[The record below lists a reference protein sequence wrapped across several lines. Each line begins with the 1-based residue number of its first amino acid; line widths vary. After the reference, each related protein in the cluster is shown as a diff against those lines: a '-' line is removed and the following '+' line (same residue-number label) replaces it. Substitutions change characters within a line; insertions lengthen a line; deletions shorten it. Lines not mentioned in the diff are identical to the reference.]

1 MFMLT
6 LVLAL
11 FVGITVGVLGGGG
24 SVLSVPLLA
33 FVAGMSAKQ
42 AIAMAHLVVGM
53 TSVLT
58 AIPYARASR
67 IQWRT
72 GTVLGGVGF
81 VGAYVG
87 GLLARFV
94 GGTILL
100 IGFASVVIAT
110 GLAMLRRCDGAAI
123 GNERQPLPMVMVIFG
138 GLGIGVVSGL
148 VGAGG
153 GLFVLPFLVL
163 VGGITMPLAVGT
175 SLIVVATNSFAGLA
189 GYLASVHIDL
199 KVAAAI
205 TAVTVIGGQV
215 GARMH
220 TRVDPNMLRKAFGWL
235 ALAVSAIIFGRE
247 INVAAGVLVAA
258 LTALA
263 AATTSVHRRLKR
275 RAQLGRDVIG
285 SFPNPVEAR
294 SRGSRKVGNLT
305 GSRWR
310 PHGAPRAGPYPSP
323 PGADGDSGPA
333 QPDGR
338 QSPADCRRR
347 RI

>member
-1 MFMLT
+1 MLTLT

-42 AIAMAHLVVGM
+42 AIGVAHLVVGM
-53 TSVLT
+53 TSAVT
-58 AIPYARASR
+58 AIPYARAGR

-72 GTVLGGVGF
+72 GAVLGGAGF

-94 GGTILL
+94 DGTILL

-110 GLAMLRRCDGAAI
+110 GFAMLRRRDGAAT
-123 GNERQPLPMVMVIFG
+123 GDDRQPLPMVMVIVG
-138 GLGIGVVSGL
+138 GLGIGMVSGL

-153 GLFVLPFLVL
+153 GLFVVPFLTL
-163 VGGITMPLAVGT
+163 VGGLSMPLAVGT
-175 SLIVVATNSFAGLA
+175 SLIVVATNSFAGLG

-199 KVAAAI
+199 KMAAAV
-205 TAVTVIGGQV
+205 TAVTVIGGQI
-215 GARMH
+215 GARVH
-220 TRVDPNMLRKAFGWL
+220 TRVDPNVLRKAFGWF
-235 ALAVSAIIFGRE
+235 ALAISSIIFGRE
-247 INVAAGVLVAA
+247 INAAAGVAVAA
-258 LTALA
+258 LTALGA
-263 AATTSVHRRLKR
+263 AIMLVRRRLKR
-275 RAQLGRDVIG
+275 RAQLGRDGID
-285 SFPNPVEAR
+285 SCPNPVEAR
-294 SRGSRKVGNLT
+294 SQGARKVGNPT

-310 PHGAPRAGPYPSP
+310 RHGAPRAGPYPTP
-323 PGADGDSGPA
+323 PGADEDSGPA
-333 QPDGR
+333 QSGGR
-338 QSPADCRRR
+338 RSPADRRRR